1 MKFIGGKNTQK
12 LAIKIKVL
20 LQSSIEERKEGG
32 RDNGAG
38 GEIFQIGI

>member
-20 LQSSIEERKEGG
+20 LQSSIEERKGG
-32 RDNGAG
+32 MGITNGGG
-38 GEIFQIGI
+38 GEIYFR